1 MKIPTKTAQILTVM
15 ILGLL
20 VGVGAAAQ
28 SIHIPSHEKLVLKN
42 GLTVLLLEKHGVPIV
57 SFDAIVKT
65 GAAADPE
72 GQEGLASIAAELDY
86 IGGSFGS
93 DAGADFTSVSAEFLT
108 KDLGPGL
115 DLFSDA
121 LLHPTFPQAEAD
133 KVLAHE
139 GQSAAGA
146 GRVLRRILVR
156 RAFVRKGGGG

>member
-1 MKIPTKTAQILTVM
+1 MKIPTKTARILTVM

-28 SIHIPSHEKLVLKN
+28 YIHIPSHEKLVLKN

-57 SFDAIVKT
+57 SFDAIGKT

-72 GQEGLASIAAELDY
+72 GQEGLASITAELLRKGTKTRSAQQFAADLDY

-93 DAGADFTSVSAEFLT
+93 DAGADFTRVSAQFLT

-115 DLFSDA
+115 DLFSCA
-121 LLHPTFPQAEAD
+121 LLHPTFPHAEPGKFVAEN
-133 KVLAHE
+133 LAEVACANAH
-139 GQSAAGA
+139 
-146 GRVLRRILVR
+146 
-156 RAFVRKGGGG
+156 